1 MPYVFEYTDYR
12 KYLADWYNEKKK
24 ANSSFSYNAFAQKAG
39 FKNKGFFHT
48 VIYDKR
54 NLSKP
59 SVVKICQAIGLTKSE
74 ADYFENLVFFNQA
87 VDLKERNY
95 FYEKMNAVRS
105 PQKAVSK
112 TKQVR
117 SDQYE
122 FYSKWYHSAVRSI
135 IDMYDFKG
143 DFKWLAKMVMPP
155 LSVKQAKQSVRLLE
169 KLEMIAKHN
178 NSTYKVTNKSITTGK
193 EVVGLAVQNFHME
206 CAELAKKAI
215 QELPKSRRNIT
226 GLTLGISQKSYE
238 QISGEIQEFQ
248 EKIMAIANKDEE
260 ADRVYQFNFHLF
272 PISKTDDERKKKS

>member
-1 MPYVFEYTDYR
+1 MPNVFEYTDYR
-12 KYLADWYNEKKK
+12 KYLADWYNEKKTLNQ
-24 ANSSFSYNAFAQKAG
+24 AFSYNSFAQKAG

-74 ADYFENLVFFNQA
+74 TDYFENLVFFNQA

-105 PQKAVSK
+105 PHKTASKAR
-112 TKQVR
+112 QIR

-122 FYSKWYHSAVRSI
+122 FYSKWYYSAVRAI
-135 IDMYDFKG
+135 VDMYAFRG
-143 DFKWLAKMVMPP
+143 DYKWLAQMVTPHI
-155 LSVKQAKQSVRLLE
+155 SIKQAKQSVQLLE
-169 KLEMIAKHN
+169 KLGMVAKYG
-178 NSTYKVTNKSITTGK
+178 SGIYKVIEKSITTGK

-206 CAELAKKAI
+206 CAELAQKAI
-215 QELPKSRRNIT
+215 QELPRTRRNVT
-226 GLTLGISQKSYE
+226 GLTLGISNKSYE
-238 QISGEIQEFQ
+238 QICGEIQEFQ
-248 EKIMAIANKDEE
+248 EKIMDIANNDKD

-272 PISKTDDERKKKS
+272 PISKADDERKR